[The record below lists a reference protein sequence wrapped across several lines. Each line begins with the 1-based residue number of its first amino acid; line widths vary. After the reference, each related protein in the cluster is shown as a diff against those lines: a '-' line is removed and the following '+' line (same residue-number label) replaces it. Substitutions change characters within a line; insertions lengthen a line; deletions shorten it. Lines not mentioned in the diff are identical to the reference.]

1 MKGIDKNRI
10 PIFVFIGSDKH
21 YVDAI
26 APRVGSIIEKYYSN
40 AFVFGTKNSN
50 VDAKT
55 CTELSTRLQEID
67 KDIFQVIALDVGF
80 CSLKGR
86 FKLLE
91 GGIKPA
97 SGIRK
102 NLPRIGEIGIVI
114 NIDNVYGTNKYS
126 DNYIS
131 LIFNK
136 YNRKIQKKINKIT
149 AYTVQL
155 ILNIMEECDVLR
167 KV

>member
-1 MKGIDKNRI
+1 LLRVYN
-10 PIFVFIGSDKH
+10 PVFVL
-21 YVDAI
+21 
-26 APRVGSIIEKYYSN
+26 
-40 AFVFGTKNSN
+40 GTKDNN
-50 VDAKT
+50 IDAKT
-55 CTELSTRLQEID
+55 CTKIATRLSEID

-80 CSLKGR
+80 CLSKGR

-126 DNYIS
+126 DNYTS

-136 YNRKIQKKINKIT
+136 YYRKVQKKINKIT